1 MGCAFACMAG
11 AAAAY
16 LFAGFMPNELIAL
29 PVAVVL
35 MVGTLIIIGKVG
47 RLRGQS

>member
-16 LFAGFMPNELIAL
+16 LFAGFVPNELIAL
-29 PVAVVL
+29 PVAIVL
-35 MVGTLIIIGKVG
+35 MVGTLFGIRVVQG
-47 RLRGQS
+47 RK

>member
-16 LFAGFMPNELIAL
+16 LFAGFVPNALIVL
-29 PVAVVL
+29 PVAIVL
-35 MVGTLIIIGKVG
+35 MVGTLFGIRVVQG
-47 RLRGQS
+47 RK